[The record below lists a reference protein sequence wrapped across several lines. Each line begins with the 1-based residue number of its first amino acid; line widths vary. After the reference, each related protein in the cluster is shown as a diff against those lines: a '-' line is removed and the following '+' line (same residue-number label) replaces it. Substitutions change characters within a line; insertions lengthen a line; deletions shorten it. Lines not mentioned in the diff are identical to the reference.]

1 MLNLTLELIFLALV
15 LISLYKA
22 HFSNSIKSIIFGA
35 YVVLGILTKTIWF
48 PVLVWIAMWLYFTKE
63 YNQSHGDD

>member
-1 MLNLTLELIFLALV
+1 MLNLTLELIFLAFV

-22 HFSNSIKSIIFGA
+22 HFSNSIKGFIFGT

-48 PVLVWIAMWLYFTKE
+48 PVIVWVTMWLYFTKE
-63 YNQSHGDD
+63 YNQSQGDD